1 MFTIAKLLTKSIFVG
16 MACALMGIGLVGLLI
31 GIPMAFLD
39 FLPGEN
45 LDELRQLPRTM
56 LGAGVG
62 GLAIGF
68 LAGLA
73 SQLTSQR
80 VNFVWSTLL
89 VAGCTWAAIAY
100 THPNL
105 NISIDSTLGDYFE
118 SYRLTVL
125 ATLGGAAGVVALGQ
139 LLRPFQ
145 ERNTRSA

>member
-1 MFTIAKLLTKSIFVG
+1 MFAIAKLLTKSILVG
-16 MACALMGIGLVGLLI
+16 VACALMGIGLVGLLI

-56 LGAGVG
+56 LAAGTG

-68 LAGLA
+68 LAGIA
-73 SQLTSQR
+73 SQLTRQR
-80 VNFVWSTLL
+80 VNYFWSTLL
-89 VAGCTWAAIAY
+89 VAGCAWAAIVY
-100 THPNL
+100 THPDL
-105 NISIDSTLGDYFE
+105 NINPNSTLGDYLE

-125 ATLGGAAGVVALGQ
+125 ATLGGAAGVVAIGQ

-145 ERNTRSA
+145 ERKPRSA